1 MPFLWL
7 APAFIKAF
15 TSDVQ
20 IIEVGVAFLRA
31 YAWVVPFMA
40 IQMSMM
46 CTFQATGDALRAMMV
61 NLGRQCLFNILF
73 LYLFNRLW
81 GLEYFIIVNL
91 ENGFLALPCN
101 SIDRYCDVPPQCLNP
116 LPYLIRTGSTQYIQ
130 QIASIGGVLVPLLD
144 LESLKL

>member
-61 NLGRQCLFNILF
+61 NLGRQCLFNIPF

-101 SIDRYCDVPPQCLNP
+101 SIERYCDVPPQCLSP

>member
-61 NLGRQCLFNILF
+61 NLGRQCLFNIPF

-81 GLEYFIIVNL
+81 GLRGLLYAQMSADICTTMLGI
-91 ENGFLALPCN
+91 
-101 SIDRYCDVPPQCLNP
+101 
-116 LPYLIRTGSTQYIQ
+116 LIGI
-130 QIASIGGVLVPLLD
+130 PLLRN
-144 LESLKL
+144 LSKMQKQAYKECGAKTV